1 MIDARTRRKLK
12 RERESKPDTD
22 VVGIDQS
29 LSNCAM
35 VYMADKM
42 VQDRTVFHT
51 GSPDTKE
58 YKNRVDKG
66 FTLFGEV
73 FEEHEMQVTYIVNC
87 VVNKIAEWNPKRVC
101 LEGLAFGATGK
112 VERQLAGLYFGII
125 TELHNQL
132 GYDIRN
138 GDILKFTPSQVKKI
152 AREFLPEEE
161 QYLTTYTSRNKRKL
175 TPMDKK
181 QMVEAA
187 KLAGYG
193 KVLEG
198 YTRKGLVASRT
209 MPTGEEDLADAIFVT
224 LCYHQTLLPSNDM

>member
-12 RERESKPDTD
+12 RERESKTDTD

-35 VYMADKM
+35 VHMIDKV

-87 VVNKIAEWNPKRVC
+87 VVEKIAEWNPKRVC

-138 GDILKFTPSQVKKI
+138 GDVFKFTPAQVKKL
-152 AREFLPEEE
+152 ARGFLPEEE
-161 QYLTTYTSRNKRKL
+161 QYLSTYTSRNKRKL
-175 TPMDKK
+175 APMDKK
-181 QMVEAA
+181 QMVKAA
-187 KLAGYG
+187 KLAGYE

-198 YTRKGLVASRT
+198 YTRKGLVASRA
-209 MPTGEEDLADAIFVT
+209 MPTGEEDLSDAIFVT
-224 LCYHQTLLPSNDM
+224 LCYHQTCLFSNNM